1 MNRDSFPTLNPCIDR
16 YDFAGRIGVSIFDI
30 ISDFS
35 FQPLH
40 DLILAGGS
48 IVEGLGNKESDIDI
62 FIIHEK
68 KTYQDEKNKVKLAF
82 QIRRWIDIIH
92 LSVEAVESVHQQIHK
107 KSAILPP
114 EWGQFSGIPLDA
126 LDLYHRLSLAIRLND
141 PILGSDFMPTF
152 DRAVLGKALCLTF
165 LIPARA
171 RWVDAV
177 GAFES
182 GQFGQARYVA
192 RFSLEYALTSYCAL
206 LGETNPSEK
215 WLAAKLARLKNDPI
229 SAFELFVHCSYDLQ
243 KDEEYAIVTELLEN
257 VSNVLYQV
265 THRLVRGEFVNY
277 TPIHE
282 SILER
287 YEVTADGRDI
297 IVNALGEFSV
307 HNIRAV
313 SF

>member
-1 MNRDSFPTLNPCIDR
+1 MNRNGFPLLNPCLDR
-16 YDFAGRIGVSIFDI
+16 HEFAERVGVSVFDI
-30 ISDFS
+30 LCDLS
-35 FQPLH
+35 FQPLR

-62 FIIHEK
+62 FVIHGKQAYRDESK
-68 KTYQDEKNKVKLAF
+68 KVRLASRT
-82 QIRRWIDIIH
+82 RRWIDIIH
-92 LSVEAVESVHQQIHK
+92 MSVESVQSVHQQIYK
-107 KSAILPP
+107 KSATLPA

-126 LDLYHRLSLAIRLND
+126 LDLYHRLCLAVQLND
-141 PILGSDFMPTF
+141 PILESDFMPTF
-152 DRAVLGKALCLTF
+152 ERAVLGKALCLTF

-182 GQFGQARYVA
+182 GQFGQARYVT
-192 RFSLEYALTSYCAL
+192 RFCLEYALTSYCAL

-229 SAFELFVHCSYDLQ
+229 SAFELFVHCSYELQ
-243 KDEEYAIVTELLEN
+243 KDEERAIVTKLLKN
-257 VSNVLYQV
+257 VANILYQI
-265 THRLVRGEFVNY
+265 THRLVYGEFANIPP
-277 TPIHE
+277 TNE

-287 YEVTADGRDI
+287 YEVTTDGRNI

-307 HNIRAV
+307 H
-313 SF
+313 SM